1 MKKRVCNLSCYSKV
15 IIILTIILTVVNI
28 VLIVKGKS
36 IEASLQGSTGVVFDQ
51 ASQTVS
57 DFTDEYPTQS
67 SSEMKSLIPSLKD
80 TAFKI
85 ITIVVTLILFV
96 VGGLICRFFIDPIKK
111 LAVGLWEM
119 ASADGWVPILA
130 TIYDGISLCFLA
142 KTITDI
148 LSVIH

>member
-1 MKKRVCNLSCYSKV
+1 MKKRFCNLSCYSKV

-57 DFTDEYPTQS
+57 DFTDEYPTQ
-67 SSEMKSLIPSLKD
+67 
-80 TAFKI
+80 I